1 MGRRFFPVALEMLTG
16 RDATGN
22 QMISDIHVKSFLTR
36 GFGMMEG
43 AYRVGFEEIF
53 FYPEG
58 RFSNRPYKEFY
69 DWGGPEGGMM
79 V

>member
-1 MGRRFFPVALEMLTG
+1 MGRRVSVVAHEILADREG
-16 RDATGN
+16 SEN
-22 QMISDIHVKSFLTR
+22 QMNSDIHVKSFLTR
-36 GFGMMEG
+36 GFGMMER

-69 DWGGPEGGMM
+69 DWGEPEGGMM